1 MKTRHLPLLA
11 VGLAAA
17 CSTAFAAEYGT
28 VLSSTP
34 VTRQVTVPRQDCFEQ
49 QGYVQ
54 APPSGGG
61 ALVGA
66 VIGGLAG
73 NAIGAGA
80 GRAVATGIGAVAGAV
95 VGNQVEASNAP
106 VQPVTTT
113 NCIDARAVES
123 RIVGYDVV
131 YDYNGQQRTARLARD
146 PGPRIALAVGP
157 AAETVADP
165 VPLDMAQAAAQGPY
179 PAYPAYPAI
188 PGYVVPAY
196 DPYPYDGPYGY
207 GYVGPT
213 IYVGAHSGW
222 GGGWRGGRHR

>member
-1 MKTRHLPLLA
+1 MKKRHIPLIA

-34 VTRQVTVPRQDCFEQ
+34 VTRQVVAPQQDCVDQ
-49 QGYVQ
+49 QGYIQ

-80 GRAVATGIGAVAGAV
+80 GRAVATGIGAVTGAV
-95 VGNQVEASNAP
+95 VGNQVEAGNAP
-106 VQPVTTT
+106 VEPVTTT
-113 NCIDARAVES
+113 RCTYARTVES
-123 RIVGYDVV
+123 RVVGYDVV
-131 YDYNGQQRTARLARD
+131 YEYNGQQRTARLARD
-146 PGPRIALAVGP
+146 PGPRIALAVSP
-157 AAETVADP
+157 AVDTMADP
-165 VPLDMAQAAAQGPY
+165 VPLDMAQAAAQVPY
-179 PAYPAYPAI
+179 PSYPAI

-196 DPYPYDGPYGY
+196 DAPYYGGPYAY
-207 GYVGPT
+207 GYVGPS
-213 IYVGAHSGW
+213 IYIGVHDGW
-222 GGGWRGGRHR
+222 GRGWRGGRHR